1 MLLFASFVVNK
12 INCRQTERHPN
23 MDEMLTTRQ
32 VAKYLNV
39 NEKMIYSL
47 IAEKGLPASKVT
59 GKWLFPLDLVRQW
72 VENGTRNFPEQAKL
86 PPYHGLVLI
95 SGSNDLLLDT
105 LICTFNLKHSE
116 HMALFGPSGSLGGL
130 KSLRNNLCHI
140 AGCRSADENSV
151 AGFPF
156 VDKDIARS
164 PAVVNLCHREQGLI
178 IQKNNPLGISSVKDL
193 SQKGLTMVN
202 RRLGTGDRQLLDR
215 ELKGFEIDTQSING
229 YENCVSRHM
238 DAGLAILNGKAHAAP
253 GIRSVANLL
262 GLGFIS
268 LCWERFD
275 LFVNKESFFDQGV
288 QLFLAMLKG
297 KVIQRTADELG
308 GYDLSMT
315 GKMVYPETGNEDGQ

>member
-1 MLLFASFVVNK
+1 
-12 INCRQTERHPN
+12 

-95 SGSNDLLLDT
+95 SGANDLLLDT
-105 LICTFNLKHSE
+105 LVATFNLKHSE
-116 HMALFGPSGSLGGL
+116 HMALFGLAGSLGGL
-130 KSLRNNLCHI
+130 KALRKNLCHI
-140 AGCRSADENSV
+140 AACRSADENNDTV
-151 AGFPF
+151 FPF
-156 VDKDIARS
+156 MDEEIAQA

-178 IQKNNPLGISSVKDL
+178 VQKNNPLKLSSVKDL

-202 RRLGTGDRQLLDR
+202 RRLGTGARQLLDR
-215 ELKGFEIDTQSING
+215 ELKRVEVDSESING
-229 YENCVSRHM
+229 YENCVFRHM

-262 GLGFIS
+262 GLDFIS

-275 LFVNKESFFDQGV
+275 LFINKDSFFEQGV

-297 KVIQRTADELG
+297 KVIKRTADELG

-315 GKMVYPETGNEDGQ
+315 GKMVYPETGNDDGPSAPQA